1 MHVATDGK
9 RLWTMVRRYGPMVVA
24 ASGQVTAYLKAHPE
38 IAGPVRQRVET
49 WSDAVVAAQKRR
61 SPEGK
66 VAATIDLVARL
77 AADRQDADPVQA
89 EAWDGRA
96 DHLRQALDLA
106 LTRSG
111 TPRRD
116 MLARVSAEAD
126 ALAAEVF
133 DALIGPAADDGPAGD
148 GVPGRTMPHVRSRTA
163 PQLRGRPLR
172 LPGRARTPD
181 AGPGKGGGAPE
192 EPGPGPGADEPR

>member
-1 MHVATDGK
+1 MATDGK

-38 IAGPVRQRVET
+38 IAGPVRRRVET
-49 WSDAVVAAQKRR
+49 WSDAVLAAQRRR
-61 SPEGK
+61 SPEGQID
-66 VAATIDLVARL
+66 ATIELVTRL
-77 AADRQDADPVQA
+77 AADRQPVDPVQA

-111 TPRRD
+111 PARRD

-133 DALIGPAADDGPAGD
+133 DSLVGPGADDGPAGD
-148 GVPGRTMPHVRSRTA
+148 AVAGRTMPQVRSRTV

-172 LPGRARTPD
+172 RPDRGR
-181 AGPGKGGGAPE
+181 GGA
-192 EPGPGPGADEPR
+192 EPR